1 MIFQMTINSKHQFSV
16 FIYLFNNILFA
27 QLAIKN
33 CSPIIKNVLLDVIFE
48 LITCCHHVYTPSL
61 KGVVEGLSTCRYL
74 VMVIMS
80 KNVPRVCS

>member
-33 CSPIIKNVLLDVIFE
+33 CSSIIKNVPLDVTFE
-48 LITCCHHVYTPSL
+48 LITCCHHCYNPSL
-61 KGVVEGLSTCRYL
+61 EEVVEGLGTCRYL
-74 VMVIMS
+74 VIVTM
-80 KNVPRVCS
+80 